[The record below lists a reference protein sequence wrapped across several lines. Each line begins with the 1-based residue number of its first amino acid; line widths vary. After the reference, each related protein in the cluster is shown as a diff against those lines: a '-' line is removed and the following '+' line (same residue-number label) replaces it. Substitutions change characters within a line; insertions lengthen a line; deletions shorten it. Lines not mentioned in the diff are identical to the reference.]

1 MTKNISD
8 LIKENKGLLRQLTAL
23 NNEVKELKEKAREL
37 ELKGYYPNEIEL
49 REMNLYEGTD

>member
-37 ELKGYYPNEIEL
+37 ELKGCYPNEIEL